1 MKTTI
6 AELLYAAEAISH
18 LPKIRDF
25 EQDRFDALQAE
36 LMEPAWMEEV
46 QRDLT
51 IRKTISRLEVSPEV
65 RAICA
70 AEIEAGR
77 KSGWR
82 IR

>member
-1 MKTTI
+1 MIDPAVKQLLHSAGVSYI
-6 AELLYAAEAISH
+6 PVIPDYEAERVE
-18 LPKIRDF
+18 
-25 EQDRFDALQAE
+25 ALQAE

-46 QRDLT
+46 ERDLT

-65 RAICA
+65 RAICE